1 MGVGLLALARFTLSG
16 PYQAA
21 AVVGLLAVLAVFIPP
36 MLGSSMLAVLIGSLF
51 MMLSC
56 ILVSLIILTQGS
68 ISGLKAILVSV
79 LGITL
84 VGWTLVNAPS
94 LGLWIGL
101 VQWLPIILLSQ
112 SLRSSKSLALTIM
125 AGVGLG
131 AIAIIAQQ
139 LLIGPLENELVAQVF
154 QSMGEAGPESPQL
167 SQATLELFRLL
178 VLAMVATAYLFIMLI
193 LFVARWLQASLA
205 GTNGF
210 GAEFRALTLGK
221 TAAVVALI
229 VVGLSF
235 GLQQDWLVSMLF
247 LLVIAFMFQ
256 GLAVVHSKL
265 GPKRH
270 GQLMLS
276 VFYVLLLFIKQ
287 AVALIAV
294 TGVIDNW
301 LVFRKKAVESG
312 NENED

>member
-1 MGVGLLALARFTLSG
+1 MLALARYTLSG
-16 PYQAA
+16 PYKAA
-21 AVVGLLAVLAVFIPP
+21 AVVCLLAVLAVFIPP
-36 MLGSSMLAVLIGSLF
+36 MLGNSLFAVLTGSLC

-68 ISGLKAILVSV
+68 ISGLKAIMVAV
-79 LGITL
+79 LGITV

-125 AGVGLG
+125 IGVGLG
-131 AIAIIAQQ
+131 VVAIIAQQ
-139 LLIGPLENELVAQVF
+139 LLLGPLENDLVTQAF
-154 QSMGEAGPESPQL
+154 RSMGEAGQATPELAP
-167 SQATLELFRLL
+167 ATLELLRLL
-178 VLAMVATAYLFIMLI
+178 VLAMVATVYLFIMVI
-193 LFVARWLQASLA
+193 LFIARWLQASLA
-205 GTNGF
+205 GSRGF
-210 GAEFRALTLGK
+210 GEEFRALTLGK
-221 TAAVVALI
+221 SAAAVALI
-229 VVGLSF
+229 AVGLSF
-235 GLQQDWLVSMLF
+235 WLQQDWLVSIVF

-256 GLAVVHSKL
+256 GLAVVHCKL

-270 GQLMLS
+270 GRMMLS
-276 VFYVLLLFIKQ
+276 VFYVLLLIIKQ
-287 AVALIAV
+287 AIALIAV

-301 LVFRKKAVESG
+301 LVFRRKAVKPG

>member
-1 MGVGLLALARFTLSG
+1 MGVSLRALARYTLNG

-36 MLGSSMLAVLIGSLF
+36 MLGNNLFVVMLGSLC

-68 ISGLKAILVSV
+68 VSGLKAILVSV

-84 VGWTLVNAPS
+84 VGWTLVNAPT

-112 SLRSSKSLALTIM
+112 SLRSSKSLALTIL
-125 AGVGLG
+125 AGAGLG

-139 LLIGPLENELVAQVF
+139 LLVGPLDNDLVARLF
-154 QSMGEAGPESPQL
+154 QSMGETGKAPPELPPG
-167 SQATLELFRLL
+167 TLELLRLF
-178 VLAMVATAYLFIMLI
+178 VLAMVATVYLFIMVI
-193 LFVARWLQASLA
+193 LFIARWLQAGLA
-205 GTNGF
+205 GSSGF
-210 GAEFRALTLGK
+210 GEEFRALTLGK
-221 TAAVVALI
+221 TAAALALLL
-229 VVGLSF
+229 VGLSF
-235 GLQQDWLVSMLF
+235 WLQQDWLISMVF

-256 GLAVVHSKL
+256 GLAVVHGKL
-265 GPKRH
+265 GPKRY
-270 GQLMLS
+270 GLLLLT
-276 VFYVLLLFIKQ
+276 VFYVLLVTIKQ
-287 AVALIAV
+287 AIALVAV

-301 LVFRKKAVESG
+301 LVFRKKSVKPG
-312 NENED
+312 NENEE

>member
-1 MGVGLLALARFTLSG
+1 MRALARYTLNG

-36 MLGSSMLAVLIGSLF
+36 MLGNNLFVVMLGSLC

-68 ISGLKAILVSV
+68 VSGLKAILVSV

-84 VGWTLVNAPS
+84 VGWTLVNAPT

-112 SLRSSKSLALTIM
+112 SLRSSKSLALTIL
-125 AGVGLG
+125 AGAGLG

-139 LLIGPLENELVAQVF
+139 LLVGPLDNDLVARLF
-154 QSMGEAGPESPQL
+154 QSMGETGKAPPELPPG
-167 SQATLELFRLL
+167 TLELLRLF
-178 VLAMVATAYLFIMLI
+178 VLAMVATVYLFIMVI
-193 LFVARWLQASLA
+193 LFIARWLQAGLA
-205 GTNGF
+205 GSSGF
-210 GAEFRALTLGK
+210 GEEFRALTLGK
-221 TAAVVALI
+221 TAAALALLL
-229 VVGLSF
+229 VGLSF
-235 GLQQDWLVSMLF
+235 WLQQDWLISMVF

-256 GLAVVHSKL
+256 GLAVVHGKL
-265 GPKRH
+265 GPKRY
-270 GQLMLS
+270 GRLLLT
-276 VFYVLLLFIKQ
+276 VFYVLLVTIKQ
-287 AVALIAV
+287 AIALVAV

-301 LVFRKKAVESG
+301 LVFRKKSVKPG
-312 NENED
+312 NENEE

>member
-1 MGVGLLALARFTLSG
+1 MGVSLRALARSTLNG

-36 MLGSSMLAVLIGSLF
+36 MLGNNPVAVMLGSLC

-68 ISGLKAILVSV
+68 VSGLKAILVSI

-84 VGWTLVNAPS
+84 VGWTTVNAPA

-125 AGVGLG
+125 AGAGLG

-139 LLIGPLENELVAQVF
+139 LLIGPLDNEMIARLF
-154 QSMGEAGPESPQL
+154 QSMGQAGQAPPELTQGTMDL
-167 SQATLELFRLL
+167 LRLFL
-178 VLAMVATAYLFIMLI
+178 LAMVATAYLFIMLI
-193 LFVARWLQASLA
+193 LFIARWLQAGLA
-205 GTNGF
+205 GSNGF

-221 TAAVVALI
+221 TAAAVAVVM
-229 VVGLSF
+229 VGLSF
-235 GLQQDWLVSMLF
+235 WLKQDWLISMVF

-256 GLAVVHSKL
+256 GLAVVHVKL
-265 GPKRH
+265 GPKRY
-270 GQLMLS
+270 GRLMLT
-276 VFYVLLLFIKQ
+276 VFYVLLVTIKQ
-287 AVALIAV
+287 AIALVAV

-301 LVFRKKAVESG
+301 LVFRNKTVKPV
-312 NENED
+312 NENDD

>member
-1 MGVGLLALARFTLSG
+1 MGVSLRALARYTLNG

-36 MLGSSMLAVLIGSLF
+36 MLGNNLFVVMLGSLC

-68 ISGLKAILVSV
+68 VSGLKAILVSV

-84 VGWTLVNAPS
+84 VGWTLVNAPT

-112 SLRSSKSLALTIM
+112 SLRSSKSLALTIL
-125 AGVGLG
+125 AGAGLG

-139 LLIGPLENELVAQVF
+139 LLVGPLDNDLVARLF
-154 QSMGEAGPESPQL
+154 QSMGETGKAPPELPPG
-167 SQATLELFRLL
+167 TLELLRLF
-178 VLAMVATAYLFIMLI
+178 VLAMVATVYLFIMVI
-193 LFVARWLQASLA
+193 LFIARWLQAGLA
-205 GTNGF
+205 GSSGF
-210 GAEFRALTLGK
+210 GEEFRALTLGK
-221 TAAVVALI
+221 TAAALALLL
-229 VVGLSF
+229 VGLSF
-235 GLQQDWLVSMLF
+235 WLQQDWLISMVV

-256 GLAVVHSKL
+256 GLAVVHGKL
-265 GPKRH
+265 GPKRY
-270 GQLMLS
+270 GRLLLT
-276 VFYVLLLFIKQ
+276 VFYVLLVTIKQ
-287 AVALIAV
+287 AIALVAV

-301 LVFRKKAVESG
+301 LVFRKKSVKPG
-312 NENED
+312 NENEE

>member
-1 MGVGLLALARFTLSG
+1 MGVSLRALARYTLNG

-36 MLGSSMLAVLIGSLF
+36 MLGNNLFVVMLGSLC

-68 ISGLKAILVSV
+68 VSGLKAILVSV

-84 VGWTLVNAPS
+84 VGWTLVNAPT

-112 SLRSSKSLALTIM
+112 SLRSSKSLALTIL
-125 AGVGLG
+125 AGAGLG

-139 LLIGPLENELVAQVF
+139 LLVGPLDNDLVARLF
-154 QSMGEAGPESPQL
+154 QSMGETGKAPPELPPG
-167 SQATLELFRLL
+167 TLELLRLF

-210 GAEFRALTLGK
+210 GEEFRALTLGK
-221 TAAVVALI
+221 TAAAVALI

-235 GLQQDWLVSMLF
+235 WLQQDWLASMVF

-256 GLAVVHSKL
+256 GLAVVHGKL
-265 GPKRH
+265 GPKRY
-270 GQLMLS
+270 GRLLLT
-276 VFYVLLLFIKQ
+276 VFYVLLVTIKQ
-287 AVALIAV
+287 AIALVAV

-301 LVFRKKAVESG
+301 LVFRKKSVKPG
-312 NENED
+312 NENEE

>member
-1 MGVGLLALARFTLSG
+1 MGVGLLALARYTLSG

-36 MLGSSMLAVLIGSLF
+36 MLGSSLLAVLIGSLC

-112 SLRSSKSLALTIM
+112 ALRSFKSLALTIL

-131 AIAIIAQQ
+131 AIAIVAQQ
-139 LLIGPLENELVAQVF
+139 LLVGPLENELVTQVF
-154 QSMGEAGPESPQL
+154 RGMGEAGKDTELPPEM
-167 SQATLELFRLL
+167 LELLRLL

-210 GAEFRALTLGK
+210 GEEFRALTLGK
-221 TAAVVALI
+221 TAAGVALL

-235 GLQQDWLVSMLF
+235 WLQQDWLVSMVF

-265 GPKRH
+265 GPKR
-270 GQLMLS
+270 GGRLMLT
-276 VFYVLLLFIKQ
+276 VFYVLLLIVKQ

-301 LVFRKKAVESG
+301 LVFRKQAVKPG

>member
-1 MGVGLLALARFTLSG
+1 MGVGLLALARYTLSG

-21 AVVGLLAVLAVFIPP
+21 AMVGLLAVLAVFLPP
-36 MLGSSMLAVLIGSLF
+36 MLGNSLLVVLIGSLC

-68 ISGLKAILVSV
+68 ISGLKAILVSM

-112 SLRSSKSLALTIM
+112 ALRSFKSLALTIL

-139 LLIGPLENELVAQVF
+139 LLVGPMESDLVAQIF
-154 QSMGEAGPESPQL
+154 QSMGEAGQPPELPQE
-167 SQATLELFRLL
+167 TLELLRLFA
-178 VLAMVATAYLFIMLI
+178 LAMVATAFLFIMLI

-210 GAEFRALTLGK
+210 GAEFRSLTLGK
-221 TAAVVALI
+221 SAAGIALI

-235 GLQQDWLVSMLF
+235 WLQQDWLVSMVF

-265 GPKRH
+265 GPRRH
-270 GQLMLS
+270 GRLMLS
-276 VFYVLLLFIKQ
+276 VFYVLLLLIKQ
-287 AVALIAV
+287 AAALIAL

-301 LVFRKKAVESG
+301 LVFRKQAVKPG

>member
-1 MGVGLLALARFTLSG
+1 MGVSLRALARYTLNG

-36 MLGSSMLAVLIGSLF
+36 MLGNNLFVVMLGSLC

-68 ISGLKAILVSV
+68 VSGLKAILVSV

-84 VGWTLVNAPS
+84 VGWTLVNAPT

-112 SLRSSKSLALTIM
+112 SLRSSKSLALTIL
-125 AGVGLG
+125 AGAGLG

-139 LLIGPLENELVAQVF
+139 LLVGPLDNDLVARLF
-154 QSMGEAGPESPQL
+154 QSMGETGKAPPELPPG
-167 SQATLELFRLL
+167 TLELLRLF
-178 VLAMVATAYLFIMLI
+178 VLAMVATVYLFIMVI
-193 LFVARWLQASLA
+193 LFIARWLQAGLA
-205 GTNGF
+205 GSSGF
-210 GAEFRALTLGK
+210 GEEFRALTLGK
-221 TAAVVALI
+221 TAAALALLL
-229 VVGLSF
+229 VGLSF
-235 GLQQDWLVSMLF
+235 WLQQDWLISMVF

-256 GLAVVHSKL
+256 GLAVVHGKL
-265 GPKRH
+265 GPKRY
-270 GQLMLS
+270 GRLLLT
-276 VFYVLLLFIKQ
+276 VFYVLLVTIKQ
-287 AVALIAV
+287 AIALVAV

-301 LVFRKKAVESG
+301 LVFRKKSVKPG
-312 NENED
+312 NENEE

>member
-1 MGVGLLALARFTLSG
+1 MGVSLRALARYTLNG

-21 AVVGLLAVLAVFIPP
+21 AMVGLLAVLAVFIPP
-36 MLGSSMLAVLIGSLF
+36 MLGNNLFAVLVGSLC

-68 ISGLKAILVSV
+68 ISGLKAILASV

-84 VGWTLVNAPS
+84 VGWTLVNAPM

-112 SLRSSKSLALTIM
+112 TLRSSKSLALTIL
-125 AGVGLG
+125 AGAGLG

-139 LLIGPLENELVAQVF
+139 LLIGPMDNDLVTRLLQG
-154 QSMGEAGPESPQL
+154 MGETGQAPPELAP
-167 SQATLELFRLL
+167 AALELLRLF
-178 VLAMVATAYLFIMLI
+178 VLAMVATVYLFIIVI
-193 LFVARWLQASLA
+193 LFIARWLQASLA
-205 GTNGF
+205 GSDGF
-210 GAEFRALTLGK
+210 GEEFRALTLGK
-221 TAAVVALI
+221 TAAAVAL
-229 VVGLSF
+229 VLVGLSF
-235 GLQQDWLVSMLF
+235 WLQQDWLISLVF

-265 GPKRH
+265 GPKRY
-270 GQLMLS
+270 GRPMLS
-276 VFYVLLLFIKQ
+276 VFYVLLVVIKQ
-287 AVALIAV
+287 AIALVAV

-301 LVFRKKAVESG
+301 LVFRKKSVKPS

>member
-1 MGVGLLALARFTLSG
+1 MGVGLLALARYTLNG

-36 MLGSSMLAVLIGSLF
+36 MLGSSMLAVLIGSMC

-84 VGWTLVNAPS
+84 VGWTLVNSPS

-112 SLRSSKSLALTIM
+112 SLRSTKSLALTIM

-131 AIAIIAQQ
+131 AIAIVAQQ
-139 LLIGPLENELVAQVF
+139 LLIGPLENDLVAQVF
-154 QSMGEAGPESPQL
+154 QSMGEAGQESPEL
-167 SQATLELFRLL
+167 PQATLELLRLF

-210 GAEFRALTLGK
+210 GEEFRALTLGK
-221 TAAVVALI
+221 TAAAVALI
-229 VVGLSF
+229 MVGLSF
-235 GLQQDWLVSMLF
+235 WLQQDWLASMVF

-265 GPKRH
+265 GPNRH
-270 GQLMLS
+270 GRLMLS
-276 VFYVLLLFIKQ
+276 VCYVMLLIIKQ

-294 TGVIDNW
+294 TGLIDNW
-301 LVFRKKAVESG
+301 LVFRKKAVKPG